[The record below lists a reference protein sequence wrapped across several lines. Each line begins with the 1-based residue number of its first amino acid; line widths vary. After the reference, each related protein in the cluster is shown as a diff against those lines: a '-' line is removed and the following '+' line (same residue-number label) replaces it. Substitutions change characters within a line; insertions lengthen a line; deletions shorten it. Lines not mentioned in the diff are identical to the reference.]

1 MINQHI
7 GQRIQDLRK
16 DYKMTQVKF
25 AEKIGVS
32 VRTLHRFETG
42 ERLPTIDILKNIF
55 DIFEIEPID
64 IYKFMYGEKAKKTIQ
79 LHQLMW
85 I

>member
-16 DYKMTQVKF
+16 DYKITQVKF

-32 VRTLHRFETG
+32 VRTLHRWETG

-55 DIFEIEPID
+55 DIFEIND
-64 IYKFMYGEKAKKTIQ
+64 IYGFMYGVKIKSNIQ

>member
-1 MINQHI
+1 MVNQHI

-16 DYKMTQVKF
+16 DYKITQVKF
-25 AEKIGVS
+25 AEKIGIS
-32 VRTLHRFETG
+32 VRTLHRWETG
-42 ERLPTIDILKNIF
+42 DRLPTIDILKNIF
-55 DIFEIEPID
+55 DIFEITD
-64 IYKFMYGEKAKKTIQ
+64 IYEFMYGKKVKNNIQ

>member
-16 DYKMTQVKF
+16 DYKLTQVKF
-25 AEKIGVS
+25 SEKIGVS
-32 VRTLHRFETG
+32 VRTLHRWETG
-42 ERLPTIDILKNIF
+42 DRLPTIDILKNIF
-55 DIFEIEPID
+55 DIFEITDVYE
-64 IYKFMYGEKAKKTIQ
+64 FMYGKKVKTTIQ
-79 LHQLMW
+79 LLQLMW

>member
-16 DYKMTQVKF
+16 DYKLTQVKF

-32 VRTLHRFETG
+32 VRTLHRWETG
-42 ERLPTIDILKNIF
+42 DRLPTIDILKNIF
-55 DIFEIEPID
+55 DIFEITDVYE
-64 IYKFMYGEKAKKTIQ
+64 FMYGKKVKTTIQ

>member
-16 DYKMTQVKF
+16 DYKITQVKF
-25 AEKIGVS
+25 AEKIGIS
-32 VRTLHRFETG
+32 VRTLHRWETG
-42 ERLPTIDILKNIF
+42 DRLPTIDILKNIF
-55 DIFEIEPID
+55 DIFEITD
-64 IYKFMYGEKAKKTIQ
+64 IYEFMYGKKVKNNIQ